1 MSVDIEPSEL
11 SFRRP
16 FTVEVAQILRIKNPN
31 QSPIAFKKCDQVKT
45 TAPKQYCVR
54 PNSGRVEPGQDVE
67 VTVLLQAMKQEPP
80 LDTKCRDKFLVQ
92 SVPITADKEFA
103 SIANIVR
110 SDPMTRSENVAHRLI
125 KPGKQLDQTDKS
137 SVIERKIR
145 VNWLT
150 AEDQS
155 PNASGASAVASTPN
169 RHSVVNGDHTPDVS
183 NVYSSPGQE
192 ADGSG
197 SPSASAARPT
207 TSDVKDDTVSE
218 KAQSTVSAV
227 SHVVANTAQAT
238 YDELK
243 QKLSQAEAKIAS
255 LQDNSGLRQRI
266 KTESEK
272 LPSTQE
278 AAAAVRQGVDGVS
291 VQMVA
296 ILCLLSFL
304 LAYFFF

>member
-45 TAPKQYCVR
+45 TAPKQYDPLHPVH
-54 PNSGRVEPGQDVE
+54 P
-67 VTVLLQAMKQEPP
+67 LEPP

>member
-1 MSVDIEPSEL
+1 MSVDIEPAEL

-16 FTVEVAQILRIKNPN
+16 FTVEVSQILRIKNPN
-31 QSPIAFKKCDQVKT
+31 QSPIAFKVKT

-103 SIANIVR
+103 SIANI
-110 SDPMTRSENVAHRLI
+110 ST
-125 KPGKQLDQTDKS
+125 
-137 SVIERKIR
+137 VIERKIR

-150 AEDQS
+150 AEDES
-155 PNASGASAVASTPN
+155 SASAVASTPN

-183 NVYSSPGQE
+183 HVYSSPGPE

-197 SPSASAARPT
+197 SPGASAARPS
-207 TSDVKDDTVSE
+207 TSDVKDDSVSE
-218 KAQSTVSAV
+218 MAQSTVSAA

-243 QKLSQAEAKIAS
+243 QKLSQAEAKIVS
-255 LQDNSGLRQRI
+255 LQDNSGLRQRV
-266 KTESEK
+266 KTESER

-278 AAAAVRQGVDGVS
+278 AAAAIRQGVDGVS

>member
-1 MSVDIEPSEL
+1 MSVEIEPAEL

-16 FTVEVAQILRIKNPN
+16 FTVEVSQILRIKNPN
-31 QSPIAFKKCDQVKT
+31 QSPIAFKVKT

-103 SIANIVR
+103 SIANI
-110 SDPMTRSENVAHRLI
+110 
-125 KPGKQLDQTDKS
+125 LDQTDKS

-155 PNASGASAVASTPN
+155 SGSGMASTPN
-169 RHSVVNGDHTPDVS
+169 RHSIVNGDHTPDVS
-183 NVYSSPGQE
+183 HVYSSPGPE

-197 SPSASAARPT
+197 SPGTARPS
-207 TSDVKDDTVSE
+207 TSDAKDDSVSE
-218 KAQSTVSAV
+218 KAQSTVSAA
-227 SHVVANTAQAT
+227 SHAVTNTAQAT

-255 LQDNSGLRQRI
+255 LQDNGGLRQRV

-278 AAAAVRQGVDGVS
+278 AAAAIRQGVEGVS

>member
-31 QSPIAFKKCDQVKT
+31 QSPIAFKVKT

-103 SIANIVR
+103 SIANI
-110 SDPMTRSENVAHRLI
+110 
-125 KPGKQLDQTDKS
+125 LDQTDKS

-145 VNWLT
+145 VNWLA

-155 PNASGASAVASTPN
+155 PNASDASAVASTPN

-197 SPSASAARPT
+197 SPSASAARPS

-218 KAQSTVSAV
+218 KAQSTVSAA

-255 LQDNSGLRQRI
+255 LQDTSGLRQRV

-291 VQMVA
+291 VQVVA

>member
-45 TAPKQYCVR
+45 TAPKQYDPLHPVH
-54 PNSGRVEPGQDVE
+54 P
-67 VTVLLQAMKQEPP
+67 LEPP

-103 SIANIVR
+103 SIANI
-110 SDPMTRSENVAHRLI
+110 
-125 KPGKQLDQTDKS
+125 LDQTDKS

>member
-1 MSVDIEPSEL
+1 MSVEIEPAEL

-16 FTVEVAQILRIKNPN
+16 FTVEVSQILRIKNPN
-31 QSPIAFKKCDQVKT
+31 QSPIAFKVKT

-103 SIANIVR
+103 SIANI
-110 SDPMTRSENVAHRLI
+110 
-125 KPGKQLDQTDKS
+125 LDQTDKS

-150 AEDQS
+150 ADDQS
-155 PNASGASAVASTPN
+155 SGSGVASTPN
-169 RHSVVNGDHTPDVS
+169 RHSIVNGDYTPDVS
-183 NVYSSPGQE
+183 HVYSSPGPE

-197 SPSASAARPT
+197 SPGTVRPS
-207 TSDVKDDTVSE
+207 TSDAKDDSVSE
-218 KAQSTVSAV
+218 KAQSTVSAA
-227 SHVVANTAQAT
+227 SHAVTNTAQAT

-255 LQDNSGLRQRI
+255 LQDNSGLRQRV

-278 AAAAVRQGVDGVS
+278 AAAAIRQGVEGVS

>member
-1 MSVDIEPSEL
+1 MSVDIEPAEL

-31 QSPIAFKKCDQVKT
+31 QSPIAFKACDQVKT

-103 SIANIVR
+103 SIANI
-110 SDPMTRSENVAHRLI
+110 
-125 KPGKQLDQTDKS
+125 LDQTDKS
-137 SVIERKIR
+137 AVIERKIR

-155 PNASGASAVASTPN
+155 SASGLASTPN

-183 NVYSSPGQE
+183 HVYSSPGPE

-197 SPSASAARPT
+197 SPGASAARPS
-207 TSDVKDDTVSE
+207 TSDAKDDSVSE
-218 KAQSTVSAV
+218 KAQSTVSAA

-255 LQDNSGLRQRI
+255 LQDNSGLRQRV

-278 AAAAVRQGVDGVS
+278 AAAAIRQGVDGVS

>member
-1 MSVDIEPSEL
+1 MSVEIEPAEL

-31 QSPIAFKKCDQVKT
+31 QSPIAFKVKT

-103 SIANIVR
+103 SIANI
-110 SDPMTRSENVAHRLI
+110 
-125 KPGKQLDQTDKS
+125 LDQTDKS
-137 SVIERKIR
+137 TVIERKIR
-145 VNWLT
+145 VNWLP

-155 PNASGASAVASTPN
+155 SASGVASTPN

-183 NVYSSPGQE
+183 HVYSSPGPE

-197 SPSASAARPT
+197 SPGASAARPS
-207 TSDVKDDTVSE
+207 TSDVKDDSVSE
-218 KAQSTVSAV
+218 KAQSTVSAA

-255 LQDNSGLRQRI
+255 LQDNSGLRQRV

-278 AAAAVRQGVDGVS
+278 AAAAIRQGVDGVS

>member
-31 QSPIAFKKCDQVKT
+31 QSPIAFKECDQVKT
-45 TAPKQYCVR
+45 TAPKQYDPLHPVH
-54 PNSGRVEPGQDVE
+54 P
-67 VTVLLQAMKQEPP
+67 LEPP

-103 SIANIVR
+103 SIANI
-110 SDPMTRSENVAHRLI
+110 
-125 KPGKQLDQTDKS
+125 LDQTDKS

-169 RHSVVNGDHTPDVS
+169 RHSVVNGTTGPHSRCLERLLV
-183 NVYSSPGQE
+183 PGQE

-218 KAQSTVSAV
+218 KAQSTVSAA

>member
-16 FTVEVAQILRIKNPN
+16 FTVEVARILKIKNPN
-31 QSPIAFKKCDQVKT
+31 QSPIAFKVKT

-92 SVPITADKEFA
+92 SVAITADKEFA
-103 SIANIVR
+103 SIANI
-110 SDPMTRSENVAHRLI
+110 
-125 KPGKQLDQTDKS
+125 LDQTDKATLT
-137 SVIERKIR
+137 ERKIR
-145 VNWLT
+145 VNWLA

-155 PNASGASAVASTPN
+155 PGASAVASTPN
-169 RHSVVNGDHTPDVS
+169 RRSVVNGDHTPDVS
-183 NVYSSPGQE
+183 HVYSSPGQE
-192 ADGSG
+192 AE
-197 SPSASAARPT
+197 SAASPNAPIARPSS
-207 TSDVKDDTVSE
+207 SDVKEDTVSE
-218 KAQSTVSAV
+218 KAQSTVSAA
-227 SHVVANTAQAT
+227 SQVVANTAQVT
-238 YDELK
+238 YEELK
-243 QKLSQAEAKIAS
+243 QKLSQAEAKIVS
-255 LQDNSGLRQRI
+255 LQGTSGLRQRV

-278 AAAAVRQGVDGVS
+278 AAAAVRQGVEGVS

-296 ILCLLSFL
+296 ILCLFSFL

>member
-16 FTVEVAQILRIKNPN
+16 FTVEVSQILRIKNPN
-31 QSPIAFKKCDQVKT
+31 QTPIAFKVKT
-45 TAPKQYCVR
+45 TAPKQYD
-54 PNSGRVEPGQDVE
+54 PLHPMQ
-67 VTVLLQAMKQEPP
+67 VLAMKQEPP

-103 SIANIVR
+103 SIANI
-110 SDPMTRSENVAHRLI
+110 
-125 KPGKQLDQTDKS
+125 LDQTDKS

-150 AEDQS
+150 ADDQS
-155 PNASGASAVASTPN
+155 PNPPSASAVTSTPN
-169 RHSVVNGDHTPDVS
+169 RHSVVNGDNTPDVS

-192 ADGSG
+192 ADRSG
-197 SPSASAARPT
+197 SPSASAVRPS
-207 TSDVKDDTVSE
+207 TSDTKDDTVSE
-218 KAQSTVSAV
+218 KAQSTVSAA
-227 SHVVANTAQAT
+227 SHVVANTTQVT
-238 YDELK
+238 YEELK
-243 QKLSQAEAKIAS
+243 QKLSQAEAKIAN
-255 LQDNSGLRQRI
+255 LQDSSGLRQRI

-278 AAAAVRQGVDGVS
+278 AAAAVRQGVEGVS

>member
-16 FTVEVAQILRIKNPN
+16 FTVEVSQILRIKNPN
-31 QSPIAFKKCDQVKT
+31 QTPIAFKVKT

-103 SIANIVR
+103 SIANI
-110 SDPMTRSENVAHRLI
+110 
-125 KPGKQLDQTDKS
+125 LDQTDKS

-150 AEDQS
+150 ADDQS
-155 PNASGASAVASTPN
+155 PNPPSASAVTSTPN
-169 RHSVVNGDHTPDVS
+169 RHSVVNGDNTPDVS

-192 ADGSG
+192 ADRSG
-197 SPSASAARPT
+197 SPSASAVRPS
-207 TSDVKDDTVSE
+207 TSDTKDDTVSE
-218 KAQSTVSAV
+218 KAQSTVSAA
-227 SHVVANTAQAT
+227 SHVVANTAQVT
-238 YDELK
+238 YEELK
-243 QKLSQAEAKIAS
+243 QKLSQAEAKIAN
-255 LQDNSGLRQRI
+255 LQDSSGLRQRI

-278 AAAAVRQGVDGVS
+278 AAAAVRQGVEGVS

>member
-1 MSVDIEPSEL
+1 MSVDIEPAEL

-31 QSPIAFKKCDQVKT
+31 QSPIAFKVKT

-103 SIANIVR
+103 SIANI
-110 SDPMTRSENVAHRLI
+110 
-125 KPGKQLDQTDKS
+125 LDQTDKS
-137 SVIERKIR
+137 AVIERKIR

-155 PNASGASAVASTPN
+155 SGSGVASTPN

-183 NVYSSPGQE
+183 HVYSSPGPE

-197 SPSASAARPT
+197 SPGTARPS
-207 TSDVKDDTVSE
+207 TSDAKDDSVSE
-218 KAQSTVSAV
+218 KAQSTVSAA
-227 SHVVANTAQAT
+227 SHVVTNTAQAT

-243 QKLSQAEAKIAS
+243 QKLSQAEAKIAT
-255 LQDNSGLRQRI
+255 LQDNSGLRQRV
-266 KTESEK
+266 KTEGEK

-278 AAAAVRQGVDGVS
+278 AAAAIRQGVEGVS

>member
-16 FTVEVAQILRIKNPN
+16 FTVEVSQILRIKNPN
-31 QSPIAFKKCDQVKT
+31 QTPIAFKVKT

-103 SIANIVR
+103 SIANI
-110 SDPMTRSENVAHRLI
+110 
-125 KPGKQLDQTDKS
+125 LDQTDKS

-150 AEDQS
+150 ADDQS
-155 PNASGASAVASTPN
+155 PNPASASAVASTPN
-169 RHSVVNGDHTPDVS
+169 RHSIVNGDNTPDVS
-183 NVYSSPGQE
+183 NVYSSPAQE
-192 ADGSG
+192 ADRSG
-197 SPSASAARPT
+197 SPSASAVRPS
-207 TSDVKDDTVSE
+207 TSDMKDDTVSE
-218 KAQSTVSAV
+218 KAQSTVSAA
-227 SHVVANTAQAT
+227 SHIVANTAQVT
-238 YDELK
+238 YEELK
-243 QKLSQAEAKIAS
+243 QKLSQAEAKIAN
-255 LQDNSGLRQRI
+255 LQDSSGLRQRI

-278 AAAAVRQGVDGVS
+278 AAAAVRQGVEGVS